1 VISQEIENAGIPTAV
16 ITTLVPTALM
26 VGAFRIVPGLAIT
39 HPVGNPNLPSLRERE
54 VRRTIVLKA
63 LEALQETI
71 LDKKVFDWQS

>member
-1 VISQEIENAGIPTAV
+1 
-16 ITTLVPTALM
+16 M